1 MSTSLRRQRLFD
13 LLADGIAVLPAG
25 KEVSRNRDTDYEF
38 RQDSDFYYLT
48 AFEEPDTIA
57 VFNPSHPTE
66 KYVLFVRPRGQGWKE
81 LWNDSAPTPP
91 FHSVSSMSG
100 FGGT

>member
-66 KYVLFVRPRGQGWKE
+66 KYVLFVRPRDKE
-81 LWNDSAPTPP
+81 QETWVGRRAG
-91 FHSVSSMSG
+91 VEG
-100 FGGT
+100 AVGT